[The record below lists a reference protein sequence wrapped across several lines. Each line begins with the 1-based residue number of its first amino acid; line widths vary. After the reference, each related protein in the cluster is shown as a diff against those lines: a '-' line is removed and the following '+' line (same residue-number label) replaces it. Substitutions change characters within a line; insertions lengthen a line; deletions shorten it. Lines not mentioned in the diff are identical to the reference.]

1 MSNPDHEPTT
11 NDNTEATGDADTDTD
26 ADTGRDRPAGRT
38 GTDDPGRPRGHE
50 RTDDGDGASPP
61 ERQSASEYVT
71 AADREL
77 QATYEEPVSLAEYV
91 DRVFETPG
99 IASHASKYL
108 LEAIEAAGT
117 REVIEEGEEKR
128 RYEFFDDPHNDGE
141 HAILGNTDVLNRFVD
156 DLRSIAARRGK
167 EEKIVWLEGPTATGK
182 SELKRCL
189 INGLREYSKTDAGR
203 RYTVEWNVSGAGSGS
218 TSGLTYG
225 AERLE
230 DEDDWYESPV
240 QSHPLSVF
248 PPDVRADLL
257 GALNADTDEH
267 IDTVVEERLDPFC
280 REAYDYLEKQY
291 RREGVKDLF
300 STVTDPEHLRVKNFV
315 VNVGQGI
322 GVLHSEDDG
331 TPKERLV
338 GSWMAGMLRELD
350 SRGRKNP
357 QAFSYDGVLSQ
368 GNGLLTIVE
377 DAAQHADLLQKL
389 LNVPDEGSVKLDK
402 GIGMDVDS
410 QLVIISNPDL
420 EAQLNQHADRRGQ
433 DPLKAL
439 KRRLDKHEFAY
450 LTNTS
455 LETELIR
462 RELTNETEV
471 WRAESGEKLEELI
484 AAPLVIRVRDSEYAI
499 ADRELAPHTVEAAAL
514 FSVVT
519 RLDADD
525 VPPGLDLVDKALLFD
540 RGYLQDG
547 DERLETDDFDFDTDA
562 AEGEGGIP
570 VTYTR
575 DVIADLLNADTDRHH
590 PDLDV
595 EDVIMPRDVLN
606 EMVAGLAEAPVF
618 SGAERAEFE
627 NRVVP
632 VKNYIYQ
639 QQETDVLEA
648 MMREK
653 RVDEATV
660 EEYITH
666 VYAWAND
673 EQVTNDRGEL
683 EDPDP
688 LKMKVFEIEHL
699 GRFSAES
706 YDGNEP
712 SPTVRQF
719 RTAKIITA
727 LNRHAWRN
735 RDEDFTVEDVRMKD
749 IPVIKSVLGNH
760 DWDDV
765 RRTFEDLDPRRW
777 DDPPSGTQTATVKE
791 RTISNMLDM
800 FEYTEASAEL
810 TSRHVMSQVSYR
822 WD

>member
-1 MSNPDHEPTT
+1 MSRPDHEPSPDSETDRET
-11 NDNTEATGDADTDTD
+11 RRSRRTERDGSDA
-26 ADTGRDRPAGRT
+26 PA
-38 GTDDPGRPRGHE
+38 PKN
-50 RTDDGDGASPP
+50 GA
-61 ERQSASEYVT
+61 EYAT

-77 QATYEEPVSLAEYV
+77 EATYEEPISLAEYV
-91 DRVFETPG
+91 DRVFARPG
-99 IASHASKYL
+99 VVSHASKYL

-128 RYEFFDDPHNDGE
+128 RFEFFDDPYNNGE

-203 RYTVEWNVSGAGSGS
+203 RYTVEWNVAGAGSSG
-218 TSGLTYG
+218 SGLTYG
-225 AERLE
+225 AERIS
-230 DEDDWYESPV
+230 DEDDWYASPV

-248 PPDVRADLL
+248 PPDVRRELL
-257 GALNADTDEH
+257 AALNADADDH
-267 IDTVVEERLDPFC
+267 IDTVVEGRLDPFC
-280 REAYDYLEKQY
+280 REAYDHLEEQY
-291 RREGVKDLF
+291 RRQGVEELF
-300 STVTDPEHLRVKNFV
+300 STVADPEHLRVKNFV
-315 VNVGQGI
+315 VDVGQGI

-338 GSWMAGMLRELD
+338 GSWMGGMLRELG

-402 GIGMDVDS
+402 GIGMDIDT
-410 QLVIISNPDL
+410 QLMIISNPDL
-420 EAQLNQHADRRGQ
+420 EARLNQHADQRGQ

-439 KRRLDKHEFAY
+439 KRRLDKHEFGY
-450 LTNTS
+450 LTNLS

-471 WRAESGEKLEELI
+471 WRAESTTDVEALI
-484 AAPLVIRVRDSEYAI
+484 AGSLTIRVRNSDYEI
-499 ADRELAPHTVEAAAL
+499 ADRELAPHAVEAAAL
-514 FSVVT
+514 FAVVT
-519 RLDADD
+519 RLDAED

-540 RGYLQDG
+540 RGYLRDG
-547 DERLETDDFDFDTDA
+547 DERLETDDFEFDDDA

-590 PDLDV
+590 PELAV
-595 EDVIMPRDVLN
+595 EDVVMPRDALN
-606 EMVAGLAEAPVF
+606 EMAAGLAGAPVF

-639 QQETDVLEA
+639 QQESDVLEA
-648 MMREK
+648 IMREK
-653 RVDEATV
+653 RVDEATI
-660 EEYITH
+660 EEYIEH

-673 EQVTNDRGEL
+673 ERVTNDRGES
-683 EDPDP
+683 EEPDP

-699 GRFSAES
+699 GRFDAAS

-712 SPTVRQF
+712 SPAVRQF

-727 LNRHAWRN
+727 LNRHAWQN
-735 RDEDFTVEDVRMKD
+735 REEDFTVGDVRMKE
-749 IPVIKSVLGNH
+749 IPVIESVLGDH

-765 RRTFEDLDPRRW
+765 RRTFEDFDPRRW
-777 DDPPSGTQTATVKE
+777 DDPPSGTQTATIKE